1 MMCGTQTQN
10 LDFFKKEKSKRLKR
24 RANWVLN
31 QQLITSSGLGYL
43 EPGLISW
50 TRIRTRTT
58 AIYFMG
64 ESRMGTIVILFYFY
78 FKKETG
84 TVDSSI

>member
-43 EPGLISW
+43 EPGLIS
-50 TRIRTRTT
+50 
-58 AIYFMG
+58 
-64 ESRMGTIVILFYFY
+64 
-78 FKKETG
+78 
-84 TVDSSI
+84 